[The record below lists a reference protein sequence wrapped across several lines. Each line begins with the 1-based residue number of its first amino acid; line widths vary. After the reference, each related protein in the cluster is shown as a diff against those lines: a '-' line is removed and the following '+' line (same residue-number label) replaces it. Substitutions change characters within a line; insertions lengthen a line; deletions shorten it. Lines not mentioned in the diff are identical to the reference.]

1 MFVVSQQRVLL
12 YSRSVMTEYFEL
24 IQWIEYVLVGDGVI
38 KDIKMEKYN
47 FTVSDFKRTLITFWV
62 NDDPFFIH
70 GRHRVQFPFL
80 THEFLC
86 TGARIGAYCPANK
99 DKNERGL
106 RYKVSL
112 MLSIQAI
119 IWMFTF
125 YYSIYSLF
133 FFELIM
139 HLGGSDGVLIKHG

>member
-1 MFVVSQQRVLL
+1 
-12 YSRSVMTEYFEL
+12 
-24 IQWIEYVLVGDGVI
+24 
-38 KDIKMEKYN
+38 MEKYN
-47 FTVSDFKRTLITFWV
+47 FTVADFKRTLVTFWV

-106 RYKVSL
+106 RYKVSF
-112 MLSIQAI
+112 MLSIWAI

-125 YYSIYSLF
+125 YYSI
-133 FFELIM
+133 
-139 HLGGSDGVLIKHG
+139 